1 MMIPDLQTAA
11 FPLPSYMGRERERE
25 GEGERET
32 ERERERERGGGGSF
46 LVSVLSRVLIPS
58 WGPHLYDLIE
68 AQLTAKGRISKDHH
82 IRN

>member
-32 ERERERERGGGGSF
+32 ERERERERRRRKLS
-46 LVSVLSRVLIPS
+46 SVCS
-58 WGPHLYDLIE
+58 
-68 AQLTAKGRISKDHH
+68 
-82 IRN
+82 